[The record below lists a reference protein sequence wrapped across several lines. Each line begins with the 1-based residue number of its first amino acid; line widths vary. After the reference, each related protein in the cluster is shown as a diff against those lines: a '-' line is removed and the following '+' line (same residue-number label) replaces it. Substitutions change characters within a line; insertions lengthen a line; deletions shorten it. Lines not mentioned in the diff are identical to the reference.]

1 MYCTRCTAICTTLG
15 VLCYVLH
22 SMFWTMYCVMY
33 CIPVAKAQPGQRP
46 MPAGVLLS
54 CATVPPMPPHY
65 PVTVP
70 PISVTV
76 PSVSRRSPDQLSLV
90 PTSRQCPAT
99 ALLLTSRQSMSCS
112 LTASLRLVCANWRLW
127 CVYSLLLIGSVLTAY
142 CPIGAYCL
150 TGVYCLWCVLT
161 VHCPPRCVSRC

>member
-1 MYCTRCTAICTTLG
+1 MYCYMYCTRCTAICTALG
-15 VLCYVLH
+15 VLCYALH

-65 PVTVP
+65 PVTVT

-76 PSVSRRSPDQLSLV
+76 PSVSRRSPDQHSLV

-99 ALLLTSRQSMSCS
+99 ALLLTSRQSMACC
-112 LTASLRLVCANWRLW
+112 LTESLRLL
-127 CVYSLLLIGSVLTAY
+127 CV
-142 CPIGAYCL
+142 L
-150 TGVYCLWCVLT
+150 TGVIGVFTLSCVLA
-161 VHCPPRCVSRC
+161 VC